1 MIGIPDNSCCKSKSA
16 IIHYIISWMVS
27 GTISFCPYSPMP
39 IQQVLINAIIDRF
52 NIHVLPHSNRFRLKT
67 LFVLCPQL
75 GQDLLVAGLA
85 AGDAVKVA
93 AGGFADRHP
102 LGGKGSTDVAE
113 IAFVLRGSIFLG
125 SRSSHIN
132 ISSYNLNTDLACQ
145 VASFPQITRKL
156 VLSSFQ
162 NSTKL
167 VLSDVP
173 SSRSSWTG
181 STMP

>member
-1 MIGIPDNSCCKSKSA
+1 M
-16 IIHYIISWMVS
+16 
-27 GTISFCPYSPMP
+27 
-39 IQQVLINAIIDRF
+39 
-52 NIHVLPHSNRFRLKT
+52 LPHSNRFRLKT

-145 VASFPQITRKL
+145 VAS
-156 VLSSFQ
+156 
-162 NSTKL
+162 
-167 VLSDVP
+167 
-173 SSRSSWTG
+173 
-181 STMP
+181 